1 MCECAPLVW
10 MLMGT
15 VFGCV
20 AVKSDEEPDIHSHIK
35 RFQVRVSGT
44 SPIVMHLETPELL
57 LFSMNL
63 TEY

>member
-1 MCECAPLVW
+1 
-10 MLMGT
+10 MGT
-15 VFGCV
+15 VCGCV

-44 SPIVMHLETPELL
+44 SSIVMHLETPELL
-57 LFSMNL
+57 LFNMNL